1 MPFIFIIEKV
11 INNGSAQRQ
20 LQTGKKVK
28 LRIKQVAAV
37 SAWHSFKSETVSLEV
52 QFQMPAYD
60 NYLYYLFTYLRQGL
74 SLLLTLA
81 WD

>member
-1 MPFIFIIEKV
+1 MPFIFIIEEV

-37 SAWHSFKSETVSLEV
+37 SAWHNFKSETVPLEV